1 MAPVHY
7 TGALQPKKKLEL
19 QEIALALRLNDQ
31 GTKDELQARIKKHL
45 DGHQSELEDDPVFA
59 GLLGR
64 RKRSVQ
70 PQSANPALCVFIS
83 LYIILL
89 VSYILSH
96 FNAFL
101 STRASDSI
109 PTEPKPPSRVRRSG
123 VLESVLEAT
132 PAKDLTDVSAYLKQP
147 ISPAQSTPNQ
157 TPHRAEVTTSPSRL
171 PPLPPSPSSD
181 TPASP
186 AKTLI
191 ESVKT
196 AADPSAI
203 VHSVKE
209 SEIMQST
216 QAVLAILRQVCL
228 GSPTYPLILLL
239 TNFQLLSNSRNIFTL
254 TASIELLHILFVLI
268 PWRSVQV
275 RPDPF
280 LSHFRIFIFSHA

>member
-7 TGALQPKKKLEL
+7 TGALQPKKKSEL

-45 DGHQSELEDDPVFA
+45 DGHQSELEDDPIFA

-70 PQSANPALCVFIS
+70 PQSTNTAPYVFI
-83 LYIILL
+83 LLLHHIAHIL
-89 VSYILSH
+89 SHSH

-101 STRASDSI
+101 STRASDLISI
-109 PTEPKPPSRVRRSG
+109 EPKPPSRVRRSG

-186 AKTLI
+186 AKALI

-209 SEIMQST
+209 SEIMQNT
-216 QAVLAILRQVCL
+216 QAGLAILRQVCL
-228 GSPTYPLILLL
+228 GSPT
-239 TNFQLLSNSRNIFTL
+239 
-254 TASIELLHILFVLI
+254 
-268 PWRSVQV
+268 
-275 RPDPF
+275 DP
-280 LSHFRIFIFSHA
+280 